1 MTKICLTNC
10 PNITK
15 LNFEY
20 CHDDMN
26 FVDQKINLIM
36 PEPSKHEFFT
46 CNIRDGCCVFTL
58 VIDFS
63 KKITKLRSF
72 SMK

>member
-1 MTKICLTNC
+1 MIKICLKNC

-15 LNFEY
+15 LNLTY
-20 CHDDMN
+20 RHDDMN
-26 FVDQKINLIM
+26 FFDLKINLIM
-36 PEPSKHEFFT
+36 PEPSKLEFFT
-46 CNIRDGCCVFTL
+46 CDIRDDCCVFTL

-63 KKITKLRSF
+63 EKIAKLRSF